1 MSEGK
6 TQKWSVFN
14 VFIVGLIT
22 VWIALLETEIMSKLS
37 KKKFLE
43 KFSSFPSFHR
53 KLLKQGCV
61 EWDLLVH
68 HPQDYYTANS
78 GSVSGM
84 IYYKDTVSFAKKH
97 HLSIL
102 QILDEFETNCGK
114 LERKPNPQDE
124 TQYYNWLSWF
134 AWESM
139 MSEII
144 AFSEY

>member
-1 MSEGK
+1 
-6 TQKWSVFN
+6 
-14 VFIVGLIT
+14 
-22 VWIALLETEIMSKLS
+22 MSKLS

-43 KFSSFPSFHR
+43 KFSSFPNFHR
-53 KLLKQGCV
+53 KILKQGGV
-61 EWDLLVH
+61 EWDLLIS

-102 QILDEFETNCGK
+102 QVLDEFETNCGK
-114 LERKPNPQDE
+114 LENKPSPQDE
-124 TQYYNWLSWF
+124 TQYFNWLSWF
-134 AWESM
+134 AWKSM